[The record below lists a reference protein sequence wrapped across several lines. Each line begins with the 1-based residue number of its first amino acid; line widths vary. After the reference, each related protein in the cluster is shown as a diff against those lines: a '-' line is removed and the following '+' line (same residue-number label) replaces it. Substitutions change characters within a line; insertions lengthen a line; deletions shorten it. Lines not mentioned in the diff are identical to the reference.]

1 MAGKIILYTYF
12 RSSCSWRVRIALAL
26 KGIEY
31 ESRPVNLIK
40 DGGQQHAE
48 EYKTLNPQ
56 EQVPTLVW
64 DGIPI
69 TQSMAIMLFID
80 DIKPNPPLLPD
91 DPVKK
96 AQALALAELI
106 NSGIQPLQNL
116 HVLQKVG
123 EDKKTEWAHFWINKG
138 LTAFEKML
146 KDTAGKYCVGDS
158 ITLADI
164 FLVPQVYNA
173 HRFNV
178 DLTQFPLIQKIS
190 ATLDNHE
197 AFKAADALVQPDCP
211 EDLRKK

>member
-1 MAGKIILYTYF
+1 MQTEIVLYTYF

-40 DGGQQHAE
+40 DGGEQHAA

-64 DGIPI
+64 DGIVL
-69 TQSMAIMLFID
+69 TQSMAIMVYID
-80 DIKPNPPLLPD
+80 DMKPDPPLLPI

-123 EDKKTEWAHFWINKG
+123 EDKKMEWAQFWINKG

-164 FLVPQVYNA
+164 CLVPQVYNA

-178 DLTQFPLIQKIS
+178 DLGQFPLIQKI
-190 ATLDNHE
+190 AAALENHE